1 MTQHPPPGPG
11 FGPPPPQYAP
21 TPPAYAPQPPYAQAP
36 QPPYVQ
42 APQPPYAQAPPP
54 QQAAAG
60 PDFLAVDKRNAVVVD
75 ASGVAFETSG
85 LTVEFRWPEIRGVHY
100 RASPDGK
107 ALMVAVVH
115 WTAGSTSAWWRP
127 GPGRGSRSG
136 SRSWPGSSA
145 TTVRWDRGRY
155 GSPCTC
161 GPTALDHALPAVA
174 SQLVDHVIA
183 PRRSGYVRGGLK
195 EPQPVPLARQS
206 RALFTTVGVT

>member
-21 TPPAYAPQPPYAQAP
+21 AQPLYAPAQPPYS
-36 QPPYVQ
+36 
-42 APQPPYAQAPPP
+42 QAPPP
-54 QQAAAG
+54 PQQQVAAG

-115 WTAGSTSAWWRP
+115 MDGRFYECVVEARPRTRLQEWFPQLAWVLGHYRP
-127 GPGRGSRSG
+127 MG
-136 SRSWPGSSA
+136 
-145 TTVRWDRGRY
+145 
-155 GSPCTC
+155 
-161 GPTALDHALPAVA
+161 
-174 SQLVDHVIA
+174 
-183 PRRSGYVRGGLK
+183 
-195 EPQPVPLARQS
+195 
-206 RALFTTVGVT
+206 

>member
-21 TPPAYAPQPPYAQAP
+21 APPAYAPQPPYAQAP
-36 QPPYVQ
+36 QPPYAQAPQPPYAQAPQPPYAQ

-85 LTVEFRWPEIRGVHY
+85 HTVEFRWPEIRGVHY

-115 WTAGSTSAWWRP
+115 MDGRFYECVVQARP
-127 GPGRGSRSG
+127 RTRLQE
-136 SRSWPGSSA
+136 WF
-145 TTVRWDRGRY
+145 
-155 GSPCTC
+155 
-161 GPTALDHALPAVA
+161 
-174 SQLVDHVIA
+174 
-183 PRRSGYVRGGLK
+183 
-195 EPQPVPLARQS
+195 PQLARVLGHY
-206 RALFTTVGVT
+206 RPVG

>member
-21 TPPAYAPQPPYAQAP
+21 APPAYAPQPPYAR
-36 QPPYVQ
+36 

-85 LTVEFRWPEIRGVHY
+85 HTVEFRWPEIRGVHY

-115 WTAGSTSAWWRP
+115 MDGGFYECVVEARPRTRLQEWFPQLAWVLGHYRP
-127 GPGRGSRSG
+127 MG
-136 SRSWPGSSA
+136 
-145 TTVRWDRGRY
+145 
-155 GSPCTC
+155 
-161 GPTALDHALPAVA
+161 
-174 SQLVDHVIA
+174 
-183 PRRSGYVRGGLK
+183 
-195 EPQPVPLARQS
+195 
-206 RALFTTVGVT
+206 